1 MIQVE
6 RSTLAEYPRMTRPAL
21 GAPLPSEPCAHP
33 CGEGSAAARLQGDN
47 LPWKERPIPTWNIH
61 LRSLDIV

>member
-33 CGEGSAAARLQGDN
+33 CGEGSAAARFTGGQLALERAANSN
-47 LPWKERPIPTWNIH
+47 LEYPSSFP
-61 LRSLDIV
+61 